1 MNKLLKTSIAFFVA
15 LTIFLLGNSVEAAY
29 VSSVESIDESRY
41 PNIKAQLLELK
52 KTYPNIQVLYTGL
65 DWNTV
70 IYNEHSET
78 HGRNLVST
86 DMDSAWVCQ
95 DCRNQGKWYD
105 SGLYCASEEAVE
117 YMMDPRNF
125 LNTHDIFQFQR
136 LDASIGTT
144 VDEIRNVLKMEKV
157 LYLQDDEAAIQAF
170 ANTAARNNLNAYH
183 LVTRVIQEQGRSG
196 TSTLSSGLGY
206 TGNGYE
212 YYGYGYYNLF
222 SIGASRGSGE
232 PSYMIYIHALDR
244 AAIEGWNTRAAS
256 IEGGGAFVGENYIDV
271 GQNTLYLQKF
281 DVYNTNGQ
289 LYWHQYMQNLFGAQ
303 SEADILYN
311 AYKING
317 IEGNSNFEF
326 LIPLYENMP
335 SQPCRMPGEPYDGYV
350 NSYQYGDITTDGRNI
365 EGKLV
370 VQEWLN
376 GTEQMEPN
384 MDPII
389 VLKSDDG
396 ETIECDVEYVE
407 PYVYQYSVDIA
418 NLNPIKEYYIEV
430 RCANP
435 NNTSNH
441 TVVSRIPCNNQD
453 LGKIYGYNT
462 RMLNNVFTFTYD
474 GYMVSMPFTD
484 LIVNNTRIE
493 GQLIVQEWIDGTR
506 QEQPKTTPKVRLV
519 AEDGSIIECE
529 VGYIEPYVYG
539 FSCEERYID
548 KTKKYELQV
557 QSSTNKN
564 ISSNK
569 TVTVSYTNRNV
580 GQIGN
585 YTVKIENNK
594 IAFVYDGYM
603 TSSQYSNVTLNG
615 TTISGQLIVQE
626 WLNGTKQIEPTT
638 LPKLVI
644 KNSEGLEVKELTMD
658 YVQPYV
664 YSYSV
669 DIGDLNNGEYTYE
682 VQGTNP
688 NNISNHKNVVVTL
701 GNQEIGTIGND
712 EIKVESGKLVIE
724 EVNNNYDGYMTS
736 SQYSEVTLNGTTI
749 SGQLVVQE
757 WLNGTAQIEPTTL
770 PKLVIKNSDNIEV
783 KEVSMQ
789 YVQPYVYRYSIDIG
803 DLGNGEY
810 TYEVQGTN
818 PNNISNHQKVEVAL
832 NNQTIG
838 QIGNNEVK
846 VEQNK
851 LVIKA
856 INDNNSPNDS
866 YDGYMTSSQ
875 YTNVTLSGSTISGQ
889 LIVQEWLNGTEQ
901 IEPTTLP
908 KLVIKNSEGTAVKEV
923 TMNYVEPYVYSYN
936 VDISSLDD
944 GEYTYE
950 VQGTNPNNISNHQ
963 KVEVTLNSQEIGQ
976 IGNNKVKVESGKL
989 VIAEVDNSYDG
1000 YMTSSQYTDVTLNGT
1015 TISGKLVVQEWL
1027 NGTKQIE
1034 PTTLPKLVIKNSSN
1048 VEVKEV
1054 IMQYVEPYVYSY
1066 SIDISDLGDGEYT
1079 YEVQGTNTNN
1089 ISNHQNVEII
1099 LTSQKIG
1106 VMGEYKLLT
1115 SNGKLVLEKEERRT
1129 VIVQKNAEEN
1139 EVINENIEEDKKQQI
1154 EEKIES
1160 QNLETNEL
1168 TNNSETNMVTDLEKT
1183 E

>member
-1 MNKLLKTSIAFFVA
+1 MNKLLKVSIVFLLA
-15 LTIFLLGNSVEAAY
+15 LVIFLLGNSVEAAY

-65 DWNTV
+65 DWNKV
-70 IYNEHSET
+70 IENEHSET
-78 HGRNLVST
+78 HGRNLVSR
-86 DMDSAWVCQ
+86 DMDDAWICQ
-95 DCRNQGKWYD
+95 DCKNQGIWYD

-125 LNTHDIFQFQR
+125 LNTHDIFQFQK

-144 VDEIRNVLKMEKV
+144 ADEIRNVLKMEKV

-183 LVTRVIQEQGRSG
+183 LVSRVIQEQGRSG

-281 DVYNTNGQ
+281 SVYNTNGQ

-311 AYKING
+311 LYKING
-317 IEGNSNFEF
+317 IQGNSTFQF
-326 LIPLYENMP
+326 LVPLYENMP
-335 SQPCRMPGEPYDGYV
+335 SQPSRMPGEPYDGYV

-365 EGKLV
+365 KGQLV

-396 ETIECDVEYVE
+396 ETIECNVEYVE
-407 PYVYQYSVDIA
+407 PYVYQYSVDIEA
-418 NLNPIKEYYIEV
+418 LNPLKEYYIEV
-430 RCANP
+430 RCANT
-435 NNTSNH
+435 NNISNH
-441 TVVSRIPCNNQD
+441 KVVTRIPCKNQE

-462 RMLNNVFTFTYD
+462 YMINNVFTFTYD

-506 QEQPKTTPKVRLV
+506 QERPKTTPRVRLV

-529 VGYIEPYVYG
+529 VGFIEPYVYG

-564 ISSNK
+564 ISENK
-569 TVTVSYTNRNV
+569 TVTVAYSNRNV

-585 YTVKIENNK
+585 YTVKIEDNK

-644 KNSEGLEVKELTMD
+644 KNSEGLEVKEVTMN

-664 YSYSV
+664 YSYSI
-669 DIGDLNNGEYTYE
+669 DISDLNNGEYTYE

-688 NNISNHKNVVVTL
+688 SNISNHKNVVVTL
-701 GNQEIGTIGND
+701 NDQEIGQIENN
-712 EIKVESGKLVIE
+712 ELKVESGKLVIE

-736 SQYSEVTLNGTTI
+736 SQYTNVTLNGSMISGQLVVQEWLNGTKQIQPTTLPKLVIKNSSDIEVKEVTMQYVEPYVYSYSININDLGVGEYTYEVQGTNPNNISNHQKVEITLNSQEIGTIGNNEVKVESGKLVIEEVNNSYDGYMTSSQYTDVTLSGSTI

-757 WLNGTAQIEPTTL
+757 WLNGTKQIRPETL
-770 PKLVIKNSDNIEV
+770 PKLVIKNSEGTSV
-783 KEVSMQ
+783 KEVIME
-789 YVQPYVYRYSIDIG
+789 YVEPYVYSYNVDISVLGNGKYTYEVQGTNPNNISNHQKVEVILNNQEIGQIGNNKVKVESGKLVIEEINNKYDGYMTSSQYTDVMLNGSTISGQLVVQEWLNGTKQIRPETLPKLVIKNSNGIEVEEVTMEYVEPYVYSYSIDIS

-818 PNNISNHQKVEVAL
+818 PNNISNHQ
-832 NNQTIG
+832 
-838 QIGNNEVK
+838 
-846 VEQNK
+846 
-851 LVIKA
+851 
-856 INDNNSPNDS
+856 
-866 YDGYMTSSQ
+866 
-875 YTNVTLSGSTISGQ
+875 
-889 LIVQEWLNGTEQ
+889 
-901 IEPTTLP
+901 
-908 KLVIKNSEGTAVKEV
+908 
-923 TMNYVEPYVYSYN
+923 
-936 VDISSLDD
+936 DI
-944 GEYTYE
+944 
-950 VQGTNPNNISNHQ
+950 
-963 KVEVTLNSQEIGQ
+963 
-976 IGNNKVKVESGKL
+976 
-989 VIAEVDNSYDG
+989 
-1000 YMTSSQYTDVTLNGT
+1000 
-1015 TISGKLVVQEWL
+1015 
-1027 NGTKQIE
+1027 
-1034 PTTLPKLVIKNSSN
+1034 
-1048 VEVKEV
+1048 
-1054 IMQYVEPYVYSY
+1054 
-1066 SIDISDLGDGEYT
+1066 
-1079 YEVQGTNTNN
+1079 
-1089 ISNHQNVEII
+1089 EII

-1106 VMGEYKLLT
+1106 TMGEYKLLT
-1115 SNGKLVLEKEERRT
+1115 SNGKLVLEKEEKRT

-1139 EVINENIEEDKKQQI
+1139 EVINKNMEEDKKQQI

>member
-1 MNKLLKTSIAFFVA
+1 MNKLLKVSIVFLLA
-15 LTIFLLGNSVEAAY
+15 LVIFLLGNSVEAAY

-65 DWNTV
+65 DWNKV
-70 IYNEHSET
+70 IENEHSET
-78 HGRNLVST
+78 HGRNLVSR
-86 DMDSAWVCQ
+86 DMDDAWICQ
-95 DCRNQGKWYD
+95 DCKNQGIWYD

-125 LNTHDIFQFQR
+125 LNTHDIFQFQK

-144 VDEIRNVLKMEKV
+144 ADEIRNVLKMEKV

-183 LVTRVIQEQGRSG
+183 LVSRVIQEQGRSG

-281 DVYNTNGQ
+281 SVYNTNGQ

-311 AYKING
+311 LYKING
-317 IEGNSNFEF
+317 IQGNSTFQF
-326 LIPLYENMP
+326 LVPLYENMP
-335 SQPCRMPGEPYDGYV
+335 SQPSRMPGEPYDGYV

-365 EGKLV
+365 KGQLV

-396 ETIECDVEYVE
+396 ETIECNVEYVE
-407 PYVYQYSVDIA
+407 PYVYQYSVDIEA
-418 NLNPIKEYYIEV
+418 LNPLKEYYIEV
-430 RCANP
+430 RCANT
-435 NNTSNH
+435 NNISNH
-441 TVVSRIPCNNQD
+441 KVVTRIPCKNQE

-462 RMLNNVFTFTYD
+462 YMINNVFTFTYD

-506 QEQPKTTPKVRLV
+506 QERPKTTPRVRLV

-529 VGYIEPYVYG
+529 VGFIEPYVYG

-564 ISSNK
+564 ISENK
-569 TVTVSYTNRNV
+569 TVTVAYSNRNV

-585 YTVKIENNK
+585 YTVKIEDNK

-644 KNSEGLEVKELTMD
+644 KNSEGLEVKEVTMN

-664 YSYSV
+664 YSYSI
-669 DIGDLNNGEYTYE
+669 DISDLNNGEYTYE

-701 GNQEIGTIGND
+701 INQEIGTIGND

-736 SQYSEVTLNGTTI
+736 SQYTNVTLNGSMISGQLVVQEWLNGTKQIQPTTLPKLVIKNSSDIEVKEVTMQYVEPYVYSYSININDLGVGEYTYEVQGTNPNNISNHQKVEITLNSQEIGTIGNNEVKVESGKLVIEEVNNSYDGYMTSSQYTDVTLSGSTI

-757 WLNGTAQIEPTTL
+757 WLNGTKQIRPETL
-770 PKLVIKNSDNIEV
+770 PKLVIKNSEGTSV
-783 KEVSMQ
+783 KEVIME
-789 YVQPYVYRYSIDIG
+789 YVEPYVYSYNVDISVLGNGKYTYEVQGTNPNNISNHQKVEVILNNQEIGQIGNNKVKVESGKLVIEEINNKYDGYMTSSQYTDVMLNGSTISGQLVVQEWLNGTKQIRPETLPKLVIKNSNGIEVEEVTMEYVEPYVYSYSIDIS

-818 PNNISNHQKVEVAL
+818 PNNISNHQ
-832 NNQTIG
+832 
-838 QIGNNEVK
+838 
-846 VEQNK
+846 
-851 LVIKA
+851 
-856 INDNNSPNDS
+856 
-866 YDGYMTSSQ
+866 
-875 YTNVTLSGSTISGQ
+875 
-889 LIVQEWLNGTEQ
+889 
-901 IEPTTLP
+901 
-908 KLVIKNSEGTAVKEV
+908 
-923 TMNYVEPYVYSYN
+923 
-936 VDISSLDD
+936 DI
-944 GEYTYE
+944 
-950 VQGTNPNNISNHQ
+950 
-963 KVEVTLNSQEIGQ
+963 
-976 IGNNKVKVESGKL
+976 
-989 VIAEVDNSYDG
+989 
-1000 YMTSSQYTDVTLNGT
+1000 
-1015 TISGKLVVQEWL
+1015 
-1027 NGTKQIE
+1027 
-1034 PTTLPKLVIKNSSN
+1034 
-1048 VEVKEV
+1048 
-1054 IMQYVEPYVYSY
+1054 
-1066 SIDISDLGDGEYT
+1066 
-1079 YEVQGTNTNN
+1079 
-1089 ISNHQNVEII
+1089 EII

-1106 VMGEYKLLT
+1106 TMGEYKLLT
-1115 SNGKLVLEKEERRT
+1115 SNGKLVLEKEEKRT

-1139 EVINENIEEDKKQQI
+1139 EVINKNIEEDKKQQI